1 MNFGFG
7 NFQAGPLKEADEE
20 FVEDAEDDEPRAGDG
35 DSFVPWSVFGH
46 LWGRAVA
53 VDLAGEGVVVPV
65 EGLGNL
71 FVGGGVVRQLKSHY
85 KPVFLDKLILYFYF
99 YFSLYAKQNRFT

>member
-1 MNFGFG
+1 MNFGLG
-7 NFQAGPLKEADEE
+7 NFQTGPLEEADEE

-35 DSFVPWSVFGH
+35 DSFVPLRVPGH

-71 FVGGGVVRQLKSHY
+71 FVGGVVRQLK
-85 KPVFLDKLILYFYF
+85 L
-99 YFSLYAKQNRFT
+99 Q

>member
-1 MNFGFG
+1 LNFGFG

-20 FVEDAEDDEPRAGDG
+20 FVEDAEDDEPRAGNG
-35 DSFVPWSVFGH
+35 DSFVPLRVPGH
-46 LWGRAVA
+46 LWDRVVG
-53 VDLAGEGVVVPV
+53 LAGEGVVVPV

-85 KPVFLDKLILYFYF
+85 NTFF
-99 YFSLYAKQNRFT
+99 R

>member
-20 FVEDAEDDEPRAGDG
+20 FVEDAEDDEPRAGNG

-65 EGLGNL
+65 KGLGNL
-71 FVGGGVVRQLKSHY
+71 FVGGVVRQLKSHH
-85 KPVFLDKLILYFYF
+85 KPVFLDKLIL
-99 YFSLYAKQNRFT
+99 